1 MITKLA
7 ACCLFV
13 SLGFSQSRPEPLP
26 GNLPAQPLGAS
37 DLLALSVYN
46 SPELSRLIRISAQ
59 GEIQVPMVKEPINVS
74 GLLPADVEKKVAAA
88 FSSNGLLVNPA
99 VTITIVEYSSRP
111 VSVMGAVRR
120 PLTFQA
126 SGPLKLLDALSRAE
140 GLTGSAGP
148 DILVSLPDAARGKL
162 IKRISIHGLIDMA
175 DPELNLTLS
184 GGEEVRVP
192 EAAKVFVVGNVRKPG
207 TFPVQDGNG
216 LTIMKALAL
225 SEGLMPFAA
234 KQAFIYRR
242 EPVGTGKSEIT
253 IELKRILDR
262 KSPDITLEANDILY
276 IPDNAKK
283 RLSISTI
290 ERLVGFGTTTAS
302 GLLIWGA
309 AR

>member
-7 ACCLFV
+7 VCCLFV
-13 SLGFSQSRPEPLP
+13 SLGFSQSRPEPP
-26 GNLPAQPLGAS
+26 SGNLPAQPLGAS

-46 SPELSRLIRISAQ
+46 SPELSRLIRISAE

-74 GLLPADVEKKVAAA
+74 GLLPADVEKKIAAA
-88 FSSNGLLVNPA
+88 FASNGLLVNPA
-99 VTITIVEYSSRP
+99 VTIAIVEYSSRP
-111 VSVMGAVRR
+111 ISVMGAVRR

-140 GLTGSAGP
+140 GLAGSAGP
-148 DILVSLPDAARGKL
+148 DILVSRHHPAQGKL
-162 IKRISIHGLIDMA
+162 IKRIPIHGLIDLA
-175 DPELNLTLS
+175 DPELNLTLT
-184 GGEEVRVP
+184 GGEEIRVP

-207 TFPVQDGNG
+207 TFPVQDGSG

-225 SEGLMPFAA
+225 SEGLMPYAA
-234 KQAFIYRR
+234 RQAFIYRR
-242 EPVGTGKSEIT
+242 EPAGTRQSEIT

-262 KSPDITLEANDILY
+262 KSPDIALEANDILY